1 MMSNMSN
8 IYDEALT
15 IMSNIYDGALT
26 IMPNIYDGAL
36 TILNPWWAHV
46 RVRIRWYEIIV
57 FWNILCTY

>member
-46 RVRIRWYEIIV
+46 RVRIRW
-57 FWNILCTY
+57 